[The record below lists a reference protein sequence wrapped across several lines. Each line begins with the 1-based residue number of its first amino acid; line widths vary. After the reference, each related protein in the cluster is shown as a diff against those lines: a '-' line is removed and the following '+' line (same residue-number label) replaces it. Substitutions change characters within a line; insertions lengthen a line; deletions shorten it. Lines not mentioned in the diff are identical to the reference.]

1 MPGSIARKQH
11 SLMEIVG
18 IQLLADGGD
27 KYLATLTATAA
38 AETKLM
44 SAAQAAVSG
53 INALDDSQAASA
65 RSAQLLAQR
74 SQTAGAGATRLASAA
89 GSAAGDVAGLGDAA
103 ETAAK
108 DVGGLGQQSKQGGK
122 EAEGL
127 GDKSE
132 KGARGL
138 DRLKQAA
145 FGAALEVGAT
155 LVDAAMEAGQA
166 IVQFVGESIS
176 KAGDFEAGMNRFA
189 SVTGSALDE
198 SGQSLEDFKDL
209 FISLG
214 RELPVSTADVQQ
226 AAIEMAKGGIEPAT
240 IAAGGLRDV
249 LNLAAAGEIG
259 IAEAAEIASKQLGVW
274 VDSAADATTKAQFL
288 TEASDLLAQ
297 AANASTVDVD
307 ELALGLANTGKSAD
321 IAGLSFRETVTSMAL
336 ISSGFSSAADAG
348 TSFKTF
354 LQRLTPTTDSQ
365 AEAFKALNL
374 LTSEGTSKFYD
385 ATGSFIGMDK
395 AAELLKNSLDGM
407 SDSQRKMALE
417 AAFGSDA
424 IRAAGMLAD
433 AGAAGYQ
440 RMAAD
445 MAKAGTA
452 AQQAAKRQQGFNVA
466 MDNAMGSLEAL
477 QLTVASAAL
486 PALTSLL
493 NLLASGINAMTDYAD
508 ATLKGETALAAV
520 AGTVQTLAIP
530 AMFGLSAA
538 LTAYALVQA
547 VQATPAIF
555 ASIPALIAQ
564 TSAFVANATAVMAA
578 AAPYAAIALAIGG
591 VTLAIQDFNSK
602 LDTATTNLLESR
614 DWWNAST
621 EAITRYDAAVGAS
634 KDRLAPYAT
643 EIANIRNQLQEETRS
658 LGERMA
664 MGMVSDA
671 QRDQEMAH
679 INALAGALDG
689 ATQRYT
695 AQEQALIKTTAA
707 SMTATAQAAILGTAE
722 QALSNQTSLTTADIE
737 KLGKQ
742 IEDTFAKGQET
753 ITTYAQNYS
762 TFATGVEER
771 SAAFADQ
778 IAKLEQ
784 QKQDTTSAEQKRGID
799 DQIAQARAAYA
810 EQEGAAAQSY
820 ANQQTA
826 QRAHLGQLLIDYTV
840 AQAQLGNIAKDKAA
854 EITAALEQEYGL
866 QESSTATTF
875 LNMAQAVDDY
885 ASSSGGSITDLIGD
899 LRSNEDA
906 AKQTQQAMESYAK
919 EYVATQANNF
929 ANGKSDAENYIR
941 SLERIPRNVTTTVT
955 TRYVSE
961 GRRQGGDQ
969 GDDPPG
975 RATGGAVAAMERYLV
990 GEQGPELFT
999 PSTSGYIT
1007 PTDALARAMASTA
1020 QLASSS
1026 HSTTTT
1032 NQYSGNTYNMPIYTN
1047 QGPAVL
1053 QQSLALVEAMS
1064 R

>member
-1 MPGSIARKQH
+1 MPGHIARKQYY
-11 SLMEIVG
+11 LMEIVG

-27 KYLATLTATAA
+27 KYLTTLTSAATA
-38 AETKLM
+38 ETTLAR
-44 SAAQAAVSG
+44 AAQAAVG
-53 INALDDSQAASA
+53 GVNALDESQGAAA
-65 RSAQLLAQR
+65 RS
-74 SQTAGAGATRLASAA
+74 TAVLGTAADATAA
-89 GSAAGDVAGLGDAA
+89 DAA
-103 ETAAK
+103 LLGHASDTAATGAETLGTAAK
-108 DVGGLGQQSKQGGK
+108 TASKGVDDLGKQSKEGSK
-122 EAEGL
+122 ETEGL
-127 GDKSE
+127 GNKSE
-132 KGARGL
+132 KGAQGL

-145 FGAALEVGAT
+145 FGAALEVGAK
-155 LVDAAMEAGQA
+155 LVDAAAEAGQA
-166 IVQFVGESIS
+166 IVQFIGESIG

-189 SVTGSALDE
+189 SVTGDALEE
-198 SGQSLEDFKDL
+198 SGQSLDDFKEL

-214 RELPVSTADVQQ
+214 RELPVSTAEVQQ

-240 IAAGGLRDV
+240 IAAGSLRDV

-274 VDSAADATTKAQFL
+274 VDSAADAATKARFL

-354 LQRLTPTTDSQ
+354 LQRLTPATDSQ
-365 AEAFKALNL
+365 AEAFKNLNL
-374 LTSEGTSKFYD
+374 LTSEGTSRFYD

-395 AAELLKNSLDGM
+395 AAELLKQSLDGM
-407 SDSQRKMALE
+407 SESQRKMALE

-445 MAKAGTA
+445 MAKAGSAA
-452 AQQAAKRQQGFNVA
+452 AQAATRQQGFNVA

-486 PALTSLL
+486 PALTRMI
-493 NLLASGINAMTDYAD
+493 NLLASGVNAVTTYAD
-508 ATLKGETALAAV
+508 ATLQGDTALATV
-520 AGTVQTLAIP
+520 ANTIQRGAIP
-530 AMFGLSAA
+530 AVYGVSAA
-538 LTAYALVQA
+538 LTAYAIVQA
-547 VQATPAIF
+547 VQATPAIL

-564 TSAFVANATAVMAA
+564 TTAFVANATVVMAA
-578 AAPYAAIALAIGG
+578 LAPYAAIALAVGG
-591 VTLAIQDFNSK
+591 VAWAVQDFQGK
-602 LDTATTNLLESR
+602 LEAATTRLLESR
-614 DWWNAST
+614 DWWNAAT
-621 EAITRYDAAVGAS
+621 EAITRYDSAVGAS

-643 EIANIRNQLQEETRS
+643 EIAALRQQLQEETRS
-658 LGERMA
+658 LGERMT
-664 MGMVSDA
+664 MGTVSDA
-671 QRDQEMAH
+671 QREQEMAH

-695 AQEQALIKTTAA
+695 AQEQALVKTTAA
-707 SMTATAQAAILGTAE
+707 SMTATAQTGTLNTAE

-737 KLGKQ
+737 QLGRQ
-742 IEDTFAKGQET
+742 IEDTFAKGQEA
-753 ITTYAQNYS
+753 ITTYAQAYVD
-762 TFATGVEER
+762 FATGVEER

-778 IAKLEQ
+778 IAKLEK
-784 QKQDTTSAEQKRGID
+784 QKQQATTTEQKKGID

-810 EQEGAAAQSY
+810 AQEGAAAQSY

-854 EITAALEQEYGL
+854 QITAALEKEYGL

-875 LNMAQAVDDY
+875 LHMAQSIDDY
-885 ASSSGGSITDLIGD
+885 AANSGSSIDSLIGD
-899 LRSNEDA
+899 LQANEDA
-906 AKQTQQAMESYAK
+906 AKQTQKAMTEYAK
-919 EYVATQANNF
+919 EYTATQVNNF
-929 ANGKSDAENYIR
+929 LDGKSDADSYIDR
-941 SLERIPRNVTTTVT
+941 LEHIPRQVVTTVT
-955 TRYVSE
+955 TRYVDE
-961 GRRQGGDQ
+961 GKRRGGDQ

-975 RATGGAVAAMERYLV
+975 RAVGGTVNAMDRYVV
-990 GEQGPELFT
+990 GERGPELFT
-999 PSTSGYIT
+999 PTTAGYIT
-1007 PTDALARAMASTA
+1007 PTDALTRAMASTA

-1026 HSTTTT
+1026 QHITTT

-1047 QGPAVL
+1047 QSPAVL

-1064 R
+1064 L